1 MKITK
6 VETIVINMPMLIEG
20 SVVPQQ
26 GGKARTSMDT
36 LLVRVETDAGVTGW
50 GEGFGHR
57 IFTAT
62 KAALDTF
69 IGPMCVGRDP
79 TAISALVDE
88 LQRGLTGVGRNGP
101 AMYALSA
108 IDIALWDIAG
118 KLAQLPLYRLLGGSP
133 REKLPAYASLL
144 RYGEPKAVTQYTERA
159 LKRGY
164 RHIKLHE
171 ITVPPIKAAREVAG
185 HDIPIMV
192 DCNCPWTVAEAIEMA
207 HKLRPFNL
215 KWLEEPVWPPE
226 DHTGLARVQAQG
238 FIPTAAGENAM
249 LPEFKSMLESHA
261 ITYAQPS
268 VTKVGGV
275 TQMRRVTALCEAH
288 GVEVVPHSAYF
299 GPGLLASIH
308 CIAAM
313 PKGGIVERYDADFA
327 ENPLHDAIHPGKDG
341 HIAVPQGPGLGVDPD
356 MKLVEKLRV
365 G

>member
-6 VETIVINMPMLIEG
+6 IETIVINMPMLIEG
-20 SVVPQQ
+20 SVMPKQ
-26 GGKARTSMDT
+26 GGKPRTSMDT
-36 LLVRVETDAGVTGW
+36 LLVRVDTDEGVTGW

-62 KAALDTF
+62 RAALDSF
-69 IGPMCVGRDP
+69 IGPMCIGRDP
-79 TAISALVDE
+79 TAIAALVDE
-88 LQRGLTGVGRNGP
+88 LQRNLAGVGLNGP

-118 KLAQLPLYRLLGGSP
+118 KVAKLPLYRLLGGSA
-133 REKLPAYASLL
+133 RKTLPAYASLL
-144 RYGEPKAVTQYTERA
+144 RYGEPAAVVQYVERA

-171 ITVPPIKAAREVAG
+171 ITVPPIKAAREAAG
-185 HDIPIMV
+185 PDVPIMV
-192 DCNCPWTVAEAIEMA
+192 DCNCPWTVGEAIAMA
-207 HKLRPFNL
+207 HQLKPFNL

-226 DHTGLARVQAQG
+226 DHAGLARVQAQG
-238 FIPTAAGENAM
+238 GIPTAAGENAM
-249 LPEFKSMLESHA
+249 LPEFKSMLEAGA

-275 TQMRRVTALCEAH
+275 TQMRKVMALADAH
-288 GVEVVPHSAYF
+288 DVEVVPHSAYF

-313 PKGGIVERYDADFA
+313 PNGGLVERYDADFA
-327 ENPLHDAIHPGKDG
+327 VNPLHDAIMPDRTGC
-341 HIAVPQGPGLGVDPD
+341 IAVPQAPGLGVDPD
-356 MKLVEKLRV
+356 PAVIAKLRV

>member
-20 SVVPQQ
+20 TVMPKQ
-26 GGKARTSMDT
+26 GGRPRTSMDT

-62 KAALDTF
+62 KAALDSF

-79 TAISALVDE
+79 TAIAALVDE
-88 LQRGLTGVGRNGP
+88 LQRGLAGVGRNGP
-101 AMYALSA
+101 AMYSLSA

-118 KLAQLPLYRLLGGSP
+118 KLAGLPLYRLLGGSP
-133 REKLPAYASLL
+133 RQTLPGYASLL
-144 RYGEPKAVTQYTERA
+144 RYGEPGAVTHYVERA

-164 RHIKLHE
+164 RYIKLHE
-171 ITVPPIKAAREVAG
+171 ITVAPIEAARKAAGPE
-185 HDIPIMV
+185 IPIMV
-192 DCNCPWTVAEAIEMA
+192 DCNCPWSVAEAIAMA
-207 HKLRPFNL
+207 RKLQPFNL

-226 DHTGLARVQAQG
+226 DHSGLARVQTQG
-238 FIPTAAGENAM
+238 GIPTAAGENAM
-249 LPEFKSMLESHA
+249 LPEFKGLLEAGAVS
-261 ITYAQPS
+261 YAQPS

-275 TQMRRVTALCEAH
+275 TQMRKVMALADAH

-313 PKGGIVERYDADFA
+313 PREGLVERYDADFA
-327 ENPLHDAIHPGKDG
+327 VNPFHDAILPDKNGCL
-341 HIAVPQGPGLGVDPD
+341 AVPQGPGLGVDPD
-356 MKLVEKLRV
+356 PAVVAKLRV